1 LGLRLIRMLSQQL
14 RGEVV
19 TRSGEGTTFELR
31 FKITET
37 RVGPSHEAK
46 AVFNA

>member
-1 LGLRLIRMLSQQL
+1 L
-14 RGEVV
+14 RGELA
-19 TRSGEGTTFELR
+19 TTGGEGTTFDLR
-31 FKITET
+31 FKISES